1 LNSAS
6 KKLIVNAD
14 DFGFTRDVNAGIVHA
29 HRHGIVTATTL
40 MANGHAFADAVR
52 LADETPSLDIGCHL
66 VLIQGRSL
74 VNGELLPT
82 KWSELLERLIR
93 RKIDPYS
100 ELRAQLE
107 KIFQSGIRPTH
118 LDTHKHTHVLPPVLS
133 AVAKLAEEFD
143 VPYLRMP
150 FDADWR
156 AVHWLSARYRARL
169 QSAGV
174 RSTDHFLGFRLTDS
188 LNESNLM
195 ATLLKVSA
203 GCTELMCHPGYLRE
217 ELRQAATRLK
227 EKRQVE
233 LQALTSAR
241 VRASIDQ
248 LGIELTTY
256 RGMAEAA

>member
-1 LNSAS
+1 LKPVA

-40 MANGHAFADAVR
+40 MANGRAFADAVR
-52 LADETPSLDIGCHL
+52 FADETPSLDIGCHL
-66 VLIQGRSL
+66 VLIQGQSL
-74 VNGELLPT
+74 VNGELLPAT
-82 KWSELLERLIR
+82 WPELLERLVR
-93 RKIDPYS
+93 RRINPYS

-133 AVAKLAEEFD
+133 AVARLSREFD
-143 VPYLRMP
+143 IRYLRVP

-156 AVHWLSARYRARL
+156 AVQWLDGRYRARL

-174 RSTDHFLGFRLTDS
+174 RSTDRFLGFRLTDS
-188 LNESNLM
+188 LNEANLM
-195 ATLLKVSA
+195 TTLSKVSA
-203 GCTELMCHPGYLRE
+203 GCTELMCHPGYFGE
-217 ELRQAATRLK
+217 ELRQATTRLK
-227 EKRQVE
+227 EKRQIE
-233 LQALTSAR
+233 LEALTSSR
-241 VRASIDQ
+241 VKASIEQ

-256 RGMAEAA
+256 RAMAGAG